1 MDGERPM
8 ENSTASTIQSTMR
21 SKRRSVGC
29 IWQTTRRTNEGWVHC
44 DVDLLETS
52 EGADDRAVILV
63 EHGGRVSRE
72 DVGDRGLGEGFIW
85 LGEGHRSIDRDSV
98 AWNSMSSI
106 MEPREIA
113 VE

>member
-72 DVGDRGLGEGFIW
+72 DVEGQRI
-85 LGEGHRSIDRDSV
+85 GR
-98 AWNSMSSI
+98 
-106 MEPREIA
+106 
-113 VE
+113 